1 MRYARS
7 GDVSIA
13 YQVVGEGPVD
23 LLFVPFM
30 VNLVWAWE
38 QPIFVDFCRR
48 AASFSRLI
56 LFDKRGTGLSD
67 RPREL
72 PTLEA
77 RMDDIRAVMDDAG
90 SERAALLGAG
100 SPGGQLCALFA
111 ATYPERVVALVLHN
125 TWPRVVSA
133 PGYPWGALRRYLPS
147 FAGDPEFEQWHV
159 NHERLAASPGAAA
172 WFVQVLMETDM
183 GEVLPAISVPT
194 LMLYH
199 DRWRDGCAYMAERI
213 PQTEMV
219 ELTVPD
225 VSTWTDPRVLEHV
238 QRLLAE
244 GRVDAAPERVLT
256 TVLFTDIVDSTS
268 RAAELGDEHRREP
281 LQAHHAAVRAQ
292 LARYGG
298 KEIRSTGDGVFATFD
313 GPAGRSRAPIG
324 PSPSRCTPARI
335 AAEARPC
342 ELLVSGIVRDLAA
355 GSGIEFEDRG
365 VRELKGVPGEWQ
377 LFAAR
382 LSERAGIR

>member
-1 MRYARS
+1 MNLETPDVHYARS

-100 SPGGQLCALFA
+100 SPGGQVCAVFA

-125 TWPRVVSA
+125 TWPRMIEA
-133 PGYPWGALRRYLPS
+133 PNYS
-147 FAGDPEFEQWHV
+147 IGDPIDKWHRIVREVRSQWGTREYQLGELRSYFPTRVGDREFEQWYV

-172 WFVQVLMETDM
+172 WFMRVLMETDIR
-183 GEVLPAISVPT
+183 EVLPTITVPT
-194 LMLYH
+194 LILAH
-199 DRWRDGCAYMAERI
+199 ARWLDGCRYLAERI
-213 PQTEMV
+213 PN
-219 ELTVPD
+219 
-225 VSTWTDPRVLEHV
+225 
-238 QRLLAE
+238 
-244 GRVDAAPERVLT
+244 
-256 TVLFTDIVDSTS
+256 
-268 RAAELGDEHRREP
+268 
-281 LQAHHAAVRAQ
+281 
-292 LARYGG
+292 
-298 KEIRSTGDGVFATFD
+298 
-313 GPAGRSRAPIG
+313 
-324 PSPSRCTPARI
+324 
-335 AAEARPC
+335 
-342 ELLVSGIVRDLAA
+342 
-355 GSGIEFEDRG
+355 
-365 VRELKGVPGEWQ
+365 
-377 LFAAR
+377 
-382 LSERAGIR
+382 